1 MAKAVRLADIGKKL
15 NVSTVTVSKALS
27 GQKGVSEELRA
38 KIIQLAD
45 EMGYQKSESR
55 KNTNEGKSFTL
66 GIIVADRYVRESVL
80 LLETLSGDRQA
91 GGLQNLFC
99 HAGSDQQRSGETERT
114 S

>member
-45 EMGYQKSESR
+45 EMGYQKSES
-55 KNTNEGKSFTL
+55 
-66 GIIVADRYVRESVL
+66 
-80 LLETLSGDRQA
+80 
-91 GGLQNLFC
+91 
-99 HAGSDQQRSGETERT
+99 
-114 S
+114 

>member
-55 KNTNEGKSFTL
+55 KNTEEGKSFTL
-66 GIIVADRYVRESVL
+66 GVIVADRYVSENQSFTGNFTRRSP
-80 LLETLSGDRQA
+80 DRRSPRPA
-91 GGLQNLFC
+91 LQC
-99 HAGSDQQRSGETERT
+99 WK
-114 S
+114 